1 MKKKKEEEKKK
12 KLIEKAQEVARQ
24 AEFYKNNGKEKKSRG
39 RKGAGLLSNPDEG
52 EDEDM
57 ELDIPLSAL
66 PDPTTLQPNNPPNI
80 QQDEV
85 ELQEALKLINSTT
98 RKTTIIDYVFLLV
111 WMIYLDFSIVIYRL
125 FLIGCYYCYL
135 LLLFVVAFF
144 GGPYNW
150 WVSKNKKTLGFW
162 WTPLNHW
169 GVLVH

>member
-52 EDEDM
+52 EDGDM

-85 ELQEALKLINSTT
+85 ELQEALKLINITQQQE
-98 RKTTIIDYVFLLV
+98 KQ
-111 WMIYLDFSIVIYRL
+111 
-125 FLIGCYYCYL
+125 
-135 LLLFVVAFF
+135 
-144 GGPYNW
+144 P
-150 WVSKNKKTLGFW
+150 
-162 WTPLNHW
+162 
-169 GVLVH
+169 